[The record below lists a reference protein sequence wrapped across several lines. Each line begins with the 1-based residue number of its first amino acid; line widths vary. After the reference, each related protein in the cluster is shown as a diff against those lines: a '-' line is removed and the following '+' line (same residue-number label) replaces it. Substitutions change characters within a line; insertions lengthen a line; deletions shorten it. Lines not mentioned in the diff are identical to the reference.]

1 MGAENRMTKPPQYP
15 YQVSRRGW
23 ISVAYNQNVWIPC
36 QPVFPPGFDRRS
48 WAELYAE
55 EWWSRSPRPHGKREV
70 NALARTLEDMH
81 AYAYGHMAMQLG
93 FLHLPSL
100 QLAPLLVSFGI
111 WEAEGDR
118 LEQLR
123 FLTRQYDPSLMQA
136 PVVEEF
142 STDKLGPGLKV
153 LAYTRDKDVITGY
166 LNYAWRS
173 EELATAV
180 RMFTGSPDLGRLEQ
194 AVTDIEDLARAV
206 AWVSREPGPT
216 ESR

>member
-1 MGAENRMTKPPQYP
+1 
-15 YQVSRRGW
+15 
-23 ISVAYNQNVWIPC
+23 
-36 QPVFPPGFDRRS
+36 
-48 WAELYAE
+48 
-55 EWWSRSPRPHGKREV
+55 
-70 NALARTLEDMH
+70 
-81 AYAYGHMAMQLG
+81 MQLG

-123 FLTRQYDPSLMQA
+123 FLTRAYDPSLMQ
-136 PVVEEF
+136 PPEVEEF
-142 STDKLGPGLKV
+142 GTDQLGPGLKT
-153 LAYTRDKDVITGY
+153 LAYTRDKKDVITGY

-173 EELATAV
+173 EEFATAV

-206 AWVSREPGPT
+206 AWVSRQPG
-216 ESR
+216 E

>member
-1 MGAENRMTKPPQYP
+1 
-15 YQVSRRGW
+15 
-23 ISVAYNQNVWIPC
+23 
-36 QPVFPPGFDRRS
+36 
-48 WAELYAE
+48 
-55 EWWSRSPRPHGKREV
+55 V

-81 AYAYGHMAMQLG
+81 AYAYSHMAMQMG

-123 FLTRQYDPSLMQA
+123 FLTRQYDPSLMQE

-142 STDKLGPGLKV
+142 STGKLGPGLKV
-153 LAYTRDKDVITGY
+153 LAYTQDSDVITGY

-206 AWVSREPGPT
+206 AWVSRQP
-216 ESR
+216 